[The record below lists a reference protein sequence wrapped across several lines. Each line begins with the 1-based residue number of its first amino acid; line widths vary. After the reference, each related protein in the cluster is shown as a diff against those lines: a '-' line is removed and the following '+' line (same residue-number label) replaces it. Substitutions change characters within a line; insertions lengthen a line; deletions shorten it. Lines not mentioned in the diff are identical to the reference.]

1 MKGLA
6 FKIGGLLVSSALLFA
21 CSCPAPKVA
30 EEAKPAQAV
39 AQASTEPECCTKL
52 QNELN
57 ALKMEVESL
66 KSQLG
71 NVKVQAEEA
80 NKAAQKAIEAANKAQ
95 EAAQKAETAA
105 KKAERIFEKG
115 LKK

>member
-1 MKGLA
+1 MKGWSL
-6 FKIGGLLVSSALLFA
+6 KVGGLVISSALLFA

-30 EEAKPAQAV
+30 EEVKPVQA
-39 AQASTEPECCTKL
+39 ATPSEPECCTKL

-71 NVKVQAEEA
+71 NIKVKVEEA
-80 NKAAQKAIEAANKAQ
+80 NQAAQRAIEAANKAE
-95 EAAQKAETAA
+95 EAAKKAETAA
-105 KKAERIFEKG
+105 TKAERIFEKG

>member
-1 MKGLA
+1 MKGFVL
-6 FKIGGLLVSSALLFA
+6 KLGGLLVSSALLFA

-30 EEAKPAQAV
+30 EEAKPAQAAV
-39 AQASTEPECCTKL
+39 PTEPECCTKL

-66 KSQLG
+66 KSQLS
-71 NVKVQAEEA
+71 NVKVKVEEA
-80 NKAAQKAIEAANKAQ
+80 NQAAQKAIEAANKAE
-95 EAAQKAETAA
+95 EAAQRAETAA
-105 KKAERIFEKG
+105 TKAERIFEKG